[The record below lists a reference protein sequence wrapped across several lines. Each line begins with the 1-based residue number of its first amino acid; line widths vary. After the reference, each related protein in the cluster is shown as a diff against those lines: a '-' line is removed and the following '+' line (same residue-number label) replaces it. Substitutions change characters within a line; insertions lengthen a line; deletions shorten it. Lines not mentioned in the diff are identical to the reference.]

1 MSSPS
6 ESNYIEHSYSRKAK
20 SRSAGQGV
28 QDLLWNQK
36 VHYSVHNSPPM
47 HPILSTSR
55 EAGMKQNEF

>member
-1 MSSPS
+1 MKQSPAC
-6 ESNYIEHSYSRKAK
+6 EAK

-28 QDLLWNQK
+28 QDLLWKQK